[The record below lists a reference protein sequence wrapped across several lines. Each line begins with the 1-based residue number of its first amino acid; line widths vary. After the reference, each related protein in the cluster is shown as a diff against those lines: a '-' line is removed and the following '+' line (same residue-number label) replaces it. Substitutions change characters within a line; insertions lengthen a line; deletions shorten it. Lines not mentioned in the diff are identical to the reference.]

1 METVEQLYKLARN
14 RLNLSLSFEKEQI
27 DFIKRVYG
35 LIDETFKARG
45 KLYWCGNGGSAA
57 MASHLS
63 AEFLGR
69 FKINNRKPLS
79 SISLSSEVALISA
92 ISNDF
97 NFADVF
103 SRQLKGLANK
113 NDLLLVLSAS
123 GKSENI
129 IRALEVAKEI
139 GMTSIAFLG
148 NEGGL
153 CKDISDFSLI
163 INSEDTTTIQESH
176 LFIGH
181 LICDLVDR
189 DYEKST

>member
-1 METVEQLYKLARN
+1 METVEQKYKLARN

-27 DFIKRVYG
+27 DFIKKVYI
-35 LIDETFKARG
+35 LISQTFKSQG

-63 AEFLGR
+63 AELLGR
-69 FKINNRKPLS
+69 FKISNRKPLS
-79 SISLSSEVALISA
+79 SISLSSEVALITA

-97 NFADVF
+97 NFSDVF
-103 SRQLKGLANK
+103 SRQLRGLANK
-113 NDLLLVLSAS
+113 HDLLLVMSAS
-123 GKSENI
+123 GKSQNI

-139 GMTSIAFLG
+139 GMISVAFLG
-148 NEGGL
+148 NDGGL
-153 CKDISDFSLI
+153 CKDISDFNLI

-189 DYEKST
+189 DYEKLK